1 MLAIP
6 TTCTKITK
14 AVSKIFFFF
23 EEESSVSLE
32 LPESYL
38 KIMQNDPETD
48 SEIYKNA
55 IKLQSLLPSF
65 SSIVL
70 HSSKRQIS
78 DTFKGRKFL

>member
-1 MLAIP
+1 
-6 TTCTKITK
+6 
-14 AVSKIFFFF
+14 
-23 EEESSVSLE
+23 
-32 LPESYL
+32 
-38 KIMQNDPETD
+38 MQNDPETD
-48 SEIYKNA
+48 WEIYKNA

>member
-1 MLAIP
+1 MLYQRLALKSP
-6 TTCTKITK
+6 KLS
-14 AVSKIFFFF
+14 VRFFFFF

-48 SEIYKNA
+48 WEIYKNA

>member
-14 AVSKIFFFF
+14 AVSKIFFF

-48 SEIYKNA
+48 WEIYKNA

-70 HSSKRQIS
+70 HSSKRQFS